1 MEQYSA
7 TVMDHFLNPRNVGD
21 LPDAHGVGMASNPQ
35 DGDTVRFA
43 IRVEEGVIEVA
54 RFKAQGCVAAIAGS
68 SALTELVQGK
78 GLKEALA
85 ITKDDL
91 AAALGGLSERK
102 QACSLTCLDALRL
115 AVAQCDP
122 SLVKGVSW
130 NEHGSR

>member
-1 MEQYSA
+1 VEQYSA
-7 TVMDHFLNPRNVGD
+7 TAMDHFMNPRNVGD
-21 LPDAHGVGMASNPQ
+21 LPDADGVGMASNPQ

-43 IRVEEGVIEVA
+43 IRVKDSVIEEA

-78 GLKEALA
+78 GLEKALA

-102 QACSLTCLDALRL
+102 QACSLTCLEALRL
-115 AVAQCDP
+115 AVEQCD
-122 SLVKGVSW
+122 LGLAK
-130 NEHGSR
+130 

>member
-1 MEQYSA
+1 MVEQYSDK
-7 TVMDHFLNPRNVGD
+7 VMDHFLNPRNVGD

-43 IRVEEGVIEVA
+43 IRVEEGVIEA
-54 RFKAQGCVAAIAGS
+54 ASFKAQGCVAAIAGS

-78 GLKEALA
+78 GLAEALA

-102 QACSLTCLDALRL
+102 QACSLTCLEALRL
-115 AVAQCDP
+115 AVEQCNP
-122 SLVKGVSW
+122 SLVK
-130 NEHGSR
+130 

>member
-1 MEQYSA
+1 MEKYST

-43 IRVEEGVIEVA
+43 IRVEEGVIEAA

-78 GLKEALA
+78 GLEEALA

-91 AAALGGLSERK
+91 ATALDGLSERK
-102 QACSLTCLDALRL
+102 QACSLTCLEALRL
-115 AVAQCDP
+115 AVEQCDP
-122 SLVKGVSW
+122 SLVK
-130 NEHGSR
+130 

>member
-21 LPDAHGVGMASNPQ
+21 LPDAHGVGMANNPQ
-35 DGDTVRFA
+35 DGDVVRFA
-43 IRVEEGVIEVA
+43 LRLKDDVIEA
-54 RFKAQGCVAAIAGS
+54 ACFKAQGCVAAIAGS

-78 GLKEALA
+78 ELEEALD

-102 QACSLTCLDALRL
+102 QACSLTCLEALRL
-115 AVAQCDP
+115 AVEQCDP
-122 SLVKGVSW
+122 TLA
-130 NEHGSR
+130 